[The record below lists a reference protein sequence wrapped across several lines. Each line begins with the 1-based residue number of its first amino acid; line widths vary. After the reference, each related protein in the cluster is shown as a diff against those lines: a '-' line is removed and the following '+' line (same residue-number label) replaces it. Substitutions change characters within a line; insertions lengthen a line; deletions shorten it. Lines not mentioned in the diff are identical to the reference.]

1 MDALLMSGRDRS
13 EFLTR
18 ELVRGAVGQ
27 ETKNN
32 TSSIVRPTTPS
43 QKLGDGNVRKVES
56 RATNP
61 TPAFHGDHADEG

>member
-1 MDALLMSGRDRS
+1 MDALLMPGRDRS

-32 TSSIVRPTTPS
+32 TSIVTPTLEYDDSS
-43 QKLGDGNVRKVES
+43 QKLGDGNE
-56 RATNP
+56 
-61 TPAFHGDHADEG
+61 EG